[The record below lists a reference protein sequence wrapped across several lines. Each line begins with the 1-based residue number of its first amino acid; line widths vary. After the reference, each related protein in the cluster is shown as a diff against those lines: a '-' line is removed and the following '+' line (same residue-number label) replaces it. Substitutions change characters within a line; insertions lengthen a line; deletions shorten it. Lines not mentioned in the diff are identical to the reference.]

1 MGKLIPVI
9 LIVLGIGAGAGAGFF
24 LRPAPPEPEEPEAGA
39 APAATV
45 PEVGGL
51 ALFEFPNQFM
61 VPLVVD
67 GRVGATMVLK
77 LALEYD
83 ETQSDLV
90 QANAPRLRDALLQV
104 MFDHA
109 NSGGFSATF
118 TDNRTLT
125 QLRRAL
131 LEAAQKILGPE
142 LARGVLITD
151 LLRVGV

>member
-9 LIVLGIGAGAGAGFF
+9 LILLGIGAGTGAGFF
-24 LRPAPPEPEEPEAGA
+24 LRPAPPEPEEVESV
-39 APAATV
+39 ATTSASV
-45 PEVGGL
+45 PEVSGL

-77 LALEYD
+77 LALEFD
-83 ETQSDLV
+83 ESQSDLV
-90 QANAPRLRDALLQV
+90 QVNAPRLRDALLQA

-125 QLRRAL
+125 QLRRTL

-142 LARGVLITD
+142 VARGVLITD